1 MIIQNTTLFPLAII
15 VHLHKNFPIYI
26 YPNVRKKTKKCR
38 QRKRKREKRNIKY
51 FLKSEGMAKLS
62 NKRNGGIVK
71 FKIVVEKLQKSL
83 SLMKNNN
90 RRGDDDDDVDVPEDV
105 KEGHFAVIANANAIN
120 DDVEE
125 EEEEVMKRFILPLS
139 YLTHP
144 TFLRLLEQA
153 AEEYGF
159 DRGGALTIP
168 CRPSELQKILSSEV
182 NAADC
187 WDSCNKTMVQTF

>member
-1 MIIQNTTLFPLAII
+1 
-15 VHLHKNFPIYI
+15 
-26 YPNVRKKTKKCR
+26 
-38 QRKRKREKRNIKY
+38 
-51 FLKSEGMAKLS
+51 MAKPS
-62 NKRNGGIVK
+62 NKRNGKNKNGGIVK

-90 RRGDDDDDVDVPEDV
+90 RRGGGGDEDDDVDVPEDV

-120 DDVEE
+120 EDV
-125 EEEEVMKRFILPLS
+125 EEEVMKRFVIPLS

-159 DRGGALTIP
+159 DREGALTIP
-168 CRPSELQKILSSEV
+168 CRPSELQKILSSEERESSTRV
-182 NAADC
+182 NAADY